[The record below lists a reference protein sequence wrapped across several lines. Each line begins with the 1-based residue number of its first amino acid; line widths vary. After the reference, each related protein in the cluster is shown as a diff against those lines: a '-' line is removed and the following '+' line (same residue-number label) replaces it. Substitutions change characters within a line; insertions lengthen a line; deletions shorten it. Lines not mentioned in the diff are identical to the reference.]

1 MSLDPAKVLVIA
13 ATKAEAAHLPTEV
26 PLVLTGIGK
35 VEAATAATE
44 AIAGLRPELVLN
56 VGTAGAL
63 RPGLTGLFVPSV
75 VLNHD
80 YSADAIRALGHDAV
94 DEIDLP
100 GGDGTV
106 LATGDLFV
114 TDPVVRDA
122 IAARA
127 HLVDMEGF
135 AVARACQRAGV
146 PCRLVK
152 IVSDAADDSALEWTA
167 VVDACARLL
176 GHWVRD
182 QLA

>member
-1 MSLDPAKVLVIA
+1 MSLEPAKVLVIA
-13 ATKAEAAHLPTEV
+13 ATKAEAAHLPAEL

-35 VEAATAATE
+35 VEAAAATTE
-44 AIAGLRPELVLN
+44 AIAALRPDLVLN
-56 VGTAGAL
+56 IGTAGAL

-75 VLNHD
+75 VVNHD
-80 YSADAIRALGHDAV
+80 YSADAIRALGHEAV
-94 DEIDLP
+94 DEIDLAD
-100 GGDGTV
+100 GDGTV
-106 LATGDLFV
+106 LATGDVFV

-176 GHWVRD
+176 GHWVRE

>member
-13 ATKAEAAHLPTEV
+13 ATKVEAAHLPPEV

-35 VEAATAATE
+35 VEAAAATTE
-44 AIAGLRPELVLN
+44 AIAALRPELVLN

-75 VLNHD
+75 VVNHD

-94 DEIDLP
+94 DEIDLA

-176 GHWVRD
+176 GHWVRER
-182 QLA
+182 LA

>member
-1 MSLDPAKVLVIA
+1 VLVIA
-13 ATKAEAAHLPTEV
+13 ATKAEAAHLPAEV

-35 VEAATAATE
+35 VEAAAAATE
-44 AIAGLRPELVLN
+44 AIAALRPELVLN

-100 GGDGTV
+100 DGDGTA

-122 IAARA
+122 LAARA

-152 IVSDAADDSALEWTA
+152 IVSDAADDSALEWPA

-176 GHWVRD
+176 GHWVRE